1 MDWPSPFSSS
11 IGHNAIQLRR
21 IKRKKKAEHLCKNVR
36 YILKLTRVK
45 NRGWHVGTKTIFLI
59 PNMVLAIFL
68 LRVMFVG
75 IYVIKES
82 KKRGQCNSWAAI
94 CVHGEDAVLFVRC
107 HVYKVHHHS
116 ETRYRHHHLQGYHPK
131 LHSLRLHRRL
141 KEGRSELSYL

>member
-45 NRGWHVGTKTIFLI
+45 NRGWHVGTKIIFLI

-68 LRVMFVG
+68 LRVMFLG

-82 KKRGQCNSWAAI
+82 KKRGQCNSWVAI
-94 CVHGEDAVLFVRC
+94 CVGRTQYSLSGVTYIRFIIILRPGIAIIIS
-107 HVYKVHHHS
+107 KVTVQSSAHFNS
-116 ETRYRHHHLQGYHPK
+116 TIDWKRAGLN
-131 LHSLRLHRRL
+131 
-141 KEGRSELSYL
+141 